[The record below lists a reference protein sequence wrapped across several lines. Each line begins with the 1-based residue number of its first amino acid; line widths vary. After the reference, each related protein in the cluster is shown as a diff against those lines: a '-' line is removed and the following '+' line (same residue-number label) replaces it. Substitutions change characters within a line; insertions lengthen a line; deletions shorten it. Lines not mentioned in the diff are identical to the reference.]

1 MSGRAFSRVRIAEDA
16 PEFLL
21 GCIRYHYQL
30 NHLDLYSILLPPFLA
45 WIALSTKST
54 FKPNLLA
61 LLAVM
66 IFRSLLEQN

>member
-21 GCIRYHYQL
+21 RCIRYHYQL

-45 WIALSTKST
+45 WIALSTNSAAR
-54 FKPNLLA
+54 PIPLA
-61 LLAVM
+61 LLAGM

>member
-1 MSGRAFSRVRIAEDA
+1 MSGRAFSRVRIAEAA

-30 NHLDLYSILLPPFLA
+30 NHLCLYSILLPPFLA
-45 WIALSTKST
+45 WIALSTNSAA
-54 FKPNLLA
+54 KPILLA
-61 LLAVM
+61 LLAVT